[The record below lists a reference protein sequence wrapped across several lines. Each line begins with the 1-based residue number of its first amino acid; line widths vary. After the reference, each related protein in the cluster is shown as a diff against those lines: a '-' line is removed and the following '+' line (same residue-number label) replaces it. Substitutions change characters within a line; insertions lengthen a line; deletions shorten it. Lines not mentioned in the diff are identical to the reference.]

1 MSVNSRLK
9 TTYVKGNYS
18 VGREFQSVAVQ
29 GKKARKQGK
38 DQQFCISAFVT
49 YPTISSS
56 NQSMES
62 HGSLKQQHDRIS
74 QRKESHCRSKI
85 LTSEEKNPERA
96 GLRESQLGI

>member
-9 TTYVKGNYS
+9 TIYVKGNYS

-49 YPTISSS
+49 YATISSS
-56 NQSMES
+56 N
-62 HGSLKQQHDRIS
+62 
-74 QRKESHCRSKI
+74 
-85 LTSEEKNPERA
+85 
-96 GLRESQLGI
+96 

>member
-9 TTYVKGNYS
+9 TTYVKGKYS

-62 HGSLKQQHDRIS
+62 HGSLKQQHEQNFS
-74 QRKESHCRSKI
+74 KERKPLQI
-85 LTSEEKNPERA
+85 KNTYIRRKKP
-96 GLRESQLGI
+96 